1 MTQTAPQSSVFAP
14 QRWGLPDEAVDNLA
28 DRLRDVRSRYQHLFK
43 TKTHDTSEYAWV
55 YLRGLLTLDTN
66 RNFANIARRVI
77 DSEDDGQNLQHFMS
91 DSPWPGLGVFDQI
104 QAEVEQRPEL
114 QNGVLTLDEYG
125 DERAGDQSAG
135 AGRQHIGR
143 LGKVELGQVAVG
155 VGYYQAG
162 IWLLVDA
169 ELYLPEEWFDKA
181 HADLRRRWHIPENRT
196 FATKIVIGLERIRRV
211 KANGLSFE
219 VVTADSVY
227 GRAQHFRAELEAEQ
241 LLYVVDV
248 PKDTQVYLTKPV
260 VEVPETPPG
269 KKGRPFS
276 KPRVL
281 NGVQP
286 VEVQSLVGHPDFE
299 LQPCEIRHTER
310 GLLVHH
316 CAARQVWT
324 INETATQKEDMV
336 RAEWLLIWRS
346 PEGKTRYSLSN
357 APLETPLAQ
366 LARWRALRYFAERTA
381 QDAKTEAGWD
391 ELVARK
397 YRAWLH
403 HTALDA
409 LALWFVAEIKLDW
422 AQIYPRDP
430 ELVEQL
436 EVVVLPALSM
446 ANIRELLKAVLPLK
460 QLSPEQAR
468 CLVVRH
474 LVNRSAATRSR
485 LKKARQKA
493 RVPT

>member
-1 MTQTAPQSSVFAP
+1 
-14 QRWGLPDEAVDNLA
+14 
-28 DRLRDVRSRYQHLFK
+28 
-43 TKTHDTSEYAWV
+43 
-55 YLRGLLTLDTN
+55 
-66 RNFANIARRVI
+66 
-77 DSEDDGQNLQHFMS
+77 
-91 DSPWPGLGVFDQI
+91 
-104 QAEVEQRPEL
+104 
-114 QNGVLTLDEYG
+114 
-125 DERAGDQSAG
+125 
-135 AGRQHIGR
+135 
-143 LGKVELGQVAVG
+143 
-155 VGYYQAG
+155 
-162 IWLLVDA
+162 
-169 ELYLPEEWFDKA
+169 
-181 HADLRRRWHIPENRT
+181 
-196 FATKIVIGLERIRRV
+196 
-211 KANGLSFE
+211 
-219 VVTADSVY
+219 
-227 GRAQHFRAELEAEQ
+227 
-241 LLYVVDV
+241 
-248 PKDTQVYLTKPV
+248 
-260 VEVPETPPG
+260 
-269 KKGRPFS
+269 
-276 KPRVL
+276 VL

-286 VEVQSLVGHPDFE
+286 VEVHNLLGQPEFE

-316 CAARQVWT
+316 CAARPIWT
-324 INETATQKEDMV
+324 INETATRKEDMV

-357 APLETPLAQ
+357 APLETSLAQ

-409 LALWFVAEIKLDW
+409 LVLWFVAEIKLDW
-422 AQIYPRDP
+422 TQNYPRDP

-468 CLVVRH
+468 CLVVKH

-485 LKKARQKA
+485 LKQARQKA